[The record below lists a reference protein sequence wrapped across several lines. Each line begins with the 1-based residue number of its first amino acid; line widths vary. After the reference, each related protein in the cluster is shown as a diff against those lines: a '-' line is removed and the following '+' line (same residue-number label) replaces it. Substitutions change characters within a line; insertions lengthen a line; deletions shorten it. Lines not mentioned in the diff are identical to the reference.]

1 MVLFLIL
8 IYSASYLALHHFIQN
23 SSTHISLLV
32 WCLPTNDFHSG
43 ETALH
48 YYPSG
53 DQMGYINMS
62 RLSCFCT
69 NWLNCNT
76 LMCLVRQCHHKGRS
90 IS

>member
-8 IYSASYLALHHFIQN
+8 LYSASYLALHYFIQN
-23 SSTHISLLV
+23 SSTHKSLLV
-32 WCLPTNDFHSG
+32 WRLPTNDFHGG

-62 RLSCFCT
+62 HSIQFPYNQIQT
-69 NWLNCNT
+69 N
-76 LMCLVRQCHHKGRS
+76 
-90 IS
+90 